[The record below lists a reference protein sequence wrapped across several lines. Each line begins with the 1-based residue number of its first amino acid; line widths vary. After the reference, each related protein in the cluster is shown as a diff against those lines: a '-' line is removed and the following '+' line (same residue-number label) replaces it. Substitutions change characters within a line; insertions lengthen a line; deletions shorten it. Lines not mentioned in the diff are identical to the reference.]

1 MAEKSESKSLT
12 TNTEALGQVP
22 TTIPLGQSTQ
32 IDLSWMPEDQRR
44 ALLTDY
50 AKGAL
55 DISKRAQELGIEV
68 SVLRSTLGTLGE
80 TTKQVAQDGN
90 SVTLTHVQ
98 NSQFGRTEVIM
109 GNTDAATAGK
119 LSRSQTGERDWTPYY
134 VIAGIV
140 ALIVIAIALGR

>member
-1 MAEKSESKSLT
+1 MANKDQSKSLT
-12 TNTEALGQVP
+12 TKSEPLGQVP
-22 TTIPLGQSTQ
+22 TMISLGQSSQ
-32 IDLSWMPEDQRR
+32 IDLSWMAEDQRR
-44 ALLTDY
+44 ELLTDY
-50 AKGAL
+50 ARGAL
-55 DISKRAQELGIEV
+55 DVSRRAQELGVEV

-80 TTKQVAQDGN
+80 TTKQVADDGN

-140 ALIVIAIALGR
+140 ALIIIAIALGR

>member
-1 MAEKSESKSLT
+1 
-12 TNTEALGQVP
+12 
-22 TTIPLGQSTQ
+22 
-32 IDLSWMPEDQRR
+32 
-44 ALLTDY
+44 
-50 AKGAL
+50 L
-55 DISKRAQELGIEV
+55 DVSKRAQELGIEV